1 MYPRSLNEY
10 MTVILL
16 ESQAPIDPAEYL
28 IPYFKHKKEE
38 PLTLAI
44 HSGQTRFL
52 DCRLLF

>member
-38 PLTLAI
+38 PLTLEI